1 MCLGSGE
8 HRNKNDSDAKKKK
21 KRKEKKKEKK
31 KKKIAYCN
39 SDPLV
44 QGSVSSV
51 LSWVGKCKAG
61 AA

>member
-1 MCLGSGE
+1 LGVVSTE
-8 HRNKNDSDAKKKK
+8 IKTILMPKKKK
-21 KRKEKKKEKK
+21 IKEKKKEKK
-31 KKKIAYCN
+31 KKKIADCN

>member
-1 MCLGSGE
+1 VCLGSGE
-8 HRNKNDSDAKKKK
+8 PKKKK

-31 KKKIAYCN
+31 KKKIADCN